1 MEMVSFDNGGFPA
14 MAVNLNSPNHAIRA
28 MLLRLNGRSKNFSM
42 EAVNPNNLGI
52 FVGLSR

>member
-1 MEMVSFDNGGFPA
+1 MVSFDNGGFPA